1 MTVLHHTSQEKG
13 KPMAQMFF
21 NEVEAAKIAQNLERN
36 GLSFYQKAAEQAKDQ
51 ATADVFNQLAE
62 DEKDH
67 LAHFEELEE
76 KLQSERRTGSGYSD
90 DPDLNAYIDRLLK
103 TQVFGDESDVAR
115 LAEQSESDYESLAVG
130 IRAERDAITFYQEML
145 DFIDSKAAKEAFEHI
160 LKEERKHLQMLGDRS
175 EHCENFQG

>member
-1 MTVLHHTSQEKG
+1 
-13 KPMAQMFF
+13 MAQMFF
-21 NEVEAAKIAQNLERN
+21 NEIEAAKIAQNMERN
-36 GLSFYQKAAEQAKDQ
+36 GLSFYQKAAEKAKDQ

-76 KLQSERRTGSGYSD
+76 TLQNERRTGSGYAD
-90 DPDLNAYIDRLLK
+90 DADLGAYIDRLLR

-130 IRAERDAITFYQEML
+130 MRAERDAITFYQEML
-145 DFIDSKAAKEAFEHI
+145 DFVDSKPAKEAFQHI
-160 LKEERKHLQMLGDRS
+160 LTEERKHLQILGDRS
-175 EHCENFQG
+175 EHCEDFQG